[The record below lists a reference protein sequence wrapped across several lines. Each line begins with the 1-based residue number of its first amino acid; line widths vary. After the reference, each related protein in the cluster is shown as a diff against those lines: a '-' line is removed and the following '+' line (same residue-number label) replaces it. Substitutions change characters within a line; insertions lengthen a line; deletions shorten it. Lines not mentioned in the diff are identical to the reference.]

1 MLRAVRRDVFL
12 NVSSRVFTAAATLS
26 FLAPAP
32 MAQEVEEL
40 PPIVVEG
47 ATLAKPSAAKKSGS
61 TAGQVSPPA
70 TSASASAT
78 ENGSASGTGGVT
90 GKVEVT
96 TGGGE
101 PITGVPINQLGASI
115 TVVTRKE
122 LQEQQIRYAADALRS
137 LPGVE
142 VSQSGGRGNLTQVRI
157 RGAEANQT
165 LVLIDGI
172 EVNNPTDGEFDFS
185 NLSAYGIERIEV
197 IRGPMSGIY
206 GSNAVGGV
214 INIITDGGRGPLT
227 FTARGEG
234 GSFNTNGLAGGVSA
248 GNDKGQFA
256 INYNRRFTDGFNIS
270 PFGDEDDGS
279 RLSTFSFRAGLTAL
293 EDLSVN
299 LVLRNTN
306 KEGERDAFDGP
317 IGQLATALD
326 DLSWFTTN
334 NWLAGVNV
342 KLDTFDGHL
351 THVLRANSSTTTTT
365 DTDLSF
371 PAFPFFSRNDSELIK
386 YGYLATYR
394 FDTPALLAANH
405 SLSGLIEREA
415 ESFTPLGDL
424 GDALERS
431 RLRNAIVGE
440 YRGGFADTVYLT
452 ANIRHDDN
460 KTFKDFTT
468 WRSAISVPLKSIGM
482 RPHAS
487 VGTAVKFPTMF
498 EQFGVFPDFFIANP
512 DLVPEESFGWDSGVE
527 FTFANGDAILDVTY
541 FEANLRNEIFT
552 IGFPSTPINLEGE
565 SKRKGIEVGARARL
579 GGGLTVG
586 AAYTYLDA
594 QDPDGLEKIRR
605 PPHSGRVDLNY
616 AFAEGKGNLNFKTI
630 YTSRQQDFGFR
641 VLPFFVFEQERVTLD
656 SYWLGSIA
664 ASYEVMP
671 GVEMFG
677 RVENL
682 FNDDYQE
689 IFGFEAAQIA
699 AYAGFR
705 LTYEEL
711 ASAAWAN
718 GE

>member
-1 MLRAVRRDVFL
+1 MLRTKRVVFRS
-12 NVSSRVFTAAATLS
+12 VSSRVFTAAATLP

-40 PPIVVEG
+40 PEIVVEG
-47 ATLAKPSAAKKSGS
+47 ATLAKPPTAKKRGS
-61 TAGQVSPPA
+61 TAGQASPSA

-78 ENGSASGTGGVT
+78 ENGPASGTGGVT

-96 TGGGE
+96 TGDGG
-101 PITGVPINQLGASI
+101 PITGVPINQLGASV

-142 VSQSGGRGNLTQVRI
+142 VSQSGGPGNLTQVRI

-185 NLSAYGIERIEV
+185 NLSAYGIESIEV

-234 GSFNTNGLAGGVSA
+234 GSFNTNGIAGSVSA

-279 RLSTFSFRAGLTAL
+279 RLSTFSFRAGLTTF

-405 SLSGLIEREA
+405 SLSGLIEREE

-424 GDALERS
+424 GDALERL

-440 YRGGFADTVYLT
+440 YRGDFADTVYLT

-512 DLVPEESFGWDSGVE
+512 DLVPEESFGWDAGVE

-565 SKRKGIEVGARARL
+565 SKRRGIEVGGRARL

-586 AAYTYLDA
+586 VAYTYLDA
-594 QDPDGLEKIRR
+594 KDPDGLEKIRR

-616 AFAEGKGNLNFKTI
+616 AFAEGRGNLNFKTL
-630 YTSRQQDFGFR
+630 YTSRRQDFGFR
-641 VLPFFVFEQERVTLD
+641 VLPFSVFEQERVTLD
-656 SYWLGSIA
+656 SYWLGTIA

-677 RVENL
+677 RIENL